1 MDKIRLKNIIFYAHH
16 GFYKAER
23 ELGQK
28 FEVDIEATCDLSKS
42 ARNDDLEQTIDYRRI
57 YTIAHD
63 VFQRNKFKL
72 IETVASKIA
81 DGVLEIEVIGSVTIR
96 VRKPHVPLNGLL
108 DFVEVELERKS
119 VKKD

>member
-16 GFYKAER
+16 GYYKAER

-72 IETVASKIA
+72 IESVASKIA
-81 DGVLEIEVIGSVTIR
+81 DGVLKIDGIESVTIR

-108 DFVEVELERKS
+108 DFVEVELERNS
-119 VKKD
+119 EKKD